1 MRDTVSPHVY
11 AQLVT
16 SDSEWDGLSGTY
28 IGNSSFVGGASGS
41 WLKLGPTPYTLSS
54 SDYD

>member
-16 SDSEWDGLSGTY
+16 SDSEWDGPSSTY
-28 IGNSSFVGGASGS
+28 IGNSSVSQN